1 MKKSELKILEKVWEA
16 EINSA
21 FCAHGIHL
29 LQTKS
34 KVAQKL
40 AKEGFL
46 NFSSVTFKGVVI
58 SGYELT
64 HLGRLTYCAS
74 V

>member
-1 MKKSELKILEKVWEA
+1 MKKTELAILEKAFNA
-16 EINSA
+16 EINGA

-29 LQTKS
+29 FQTKS
-34 KVAQKL
+34 KVAKKL
-40 AKEGFL
+40 WEEGYL
-46 NFSSVTFKGVVI
+46 NFTHTKLQGMII

-64 HLGRLTYCAS
+64 HLGRLTYCTS